1 MKKFYVYA
9 YLRENGTPY
18 YIGKGCGTRA
28 TTRRGRAILPPSDKT
43 RIVILQENMSQE
55 EAYIQEKILI
65 EKYGRKVDGGI
76 LHNILEGGAG
86 SCGYEWTEDQHK
98 CHRERMIGNDYSK
111 GRIVS
116 QEARDKISRAQT
128 GKKRTDE
135 FRAKR
140 SADMIGKNRIPDHLA
155 SKHTLYNRA
164 WRERQRNKLA
174 QETTD

>member
-18 YIGKGCGTRA
+18 YIGKGCGSRA
-28 TTRRGRAILPPSDKT
+28 TTRRGRTILPPSDKT

-65 EKYGRKVDGGI
+65 EKYGRKVEGGI
-76 LHNILEGGAG
+76 LHNILEGGVG
-86 SCGYEWTEDQHK
+86 SCGYEWTEDQHATHK
-98 CHRERMIGNDYSK
+98 ERMMGNQYNK
-111 GRIVS
+111 GNFHP
-116 QEARDKISRAQT
+116 QETKDKISASKMGRKAPPEESAARS
-128 GKKRTDE
+128 KR
-135 FRAKR
+135 
-140 SADMIGKNRIPDHLA
+140 MIGKNRIPDHLA
-155 SKHTLYNRA
+155 SKNTLYNRA